1 MVFKPF
7 SHLARQSFTKSLT
20 HGYAQSVVAATQ
32 SSHPLSTTQF
42 GPFTNHSSARFGK
55 PGTTQLR
62 DAFQNASTSSNI
74 NSKANYAAP
83 STDPSSDGGLEEYY
97 AAWQKQRRAGE
108 ADEWQQFQF
117 PKRIG
122 WRAPSAVFEGRGR
135 EKDNGGL
142 RSEGAHAHGT
152 QTDERAHSTSAV
164 DDIRKTEG
172 DVAEAIA
179 IAKINEAIANEIV
192 DIGQARKATNYDVT
206 DSQTPR
212 EAVTEEPEH
221 AVDQPSESSSTTAKS
236 SSPAVSITRDKT
248 IVASTTS
255 TDSTPYVDHLVFLQN
270 EKRYAEIPPVF
281 ESLLRAGLL
290 PSAHAYN
297 ALLKAAI
304 YLPTDKHLVVP
315 KVLDVYSDMLRRK
328 VLPDTETYTILL
340 DLLSNRALEVS
351 RMKDHLIVVRRR
363 FGGMK
368 DADRF
373 MFRSQEVEHDILV
386 EDDALDIAIKLFESS
401 TAVHHLRTFSAS
413 TYRLLLSACAAN
425 GEVDYMIRVYSHME
439 GRKVVPFASIYP
451 AMIKAFAG
459 SGDLCSAVECYNEYK
474 ALAVADDNGKLAV
487 IQREDD
493 AVYASVVKAYAICGK
508 QDGADRFFGKIVH
521 SLAEAGVEDRLLAI
535 RDTVILDAFIQ
546 ARLDSEDFSGALAAA
561 EAQTMTF
568 NKRSQA
574 MARICAVAADN
585 NNVDVASR
593 AYQLISSSTNDTST
607 PVIAML
613 AFYVRRG
620 DVDSAR
626 TMWNSLAT
634 APSSSTAF
642 IEPTAMYAVAL
653 MGRGNVDEGLMQARQ
668 SFSRI
673 RSSLEPDA
681 IRSDITDR
689 IDEGIEF
696 IGSFLA
702 ENGIVPTPQASMS
715 FMWAMIENGGLVP
728 HVAEQLLAGL
738 GPADVAT
745 LSWQDLK
752 LALQI
757 EAGILMSDQATKD
770 VAHSSRFAH
779 LLETSLSNRMPLDT
793 RTIEL
798 VERCLGKVGHQRAD
812 LVAHWHSSKF
822 RISQP
827 LTFTQQTPALATP
840 MVHNEAFDPYAA
852 LVDHRGSAIIV
863 DELEKQGNKTGA
875 NLNEALLRF
884 RNIRRAG
891 RHPRYIAYAK
901 LITAAAKD
909 GRANLTHDILGMAR
923 QDMPFLSQY
932 PVVSHG
938 WTSILDAMVGAC
950 LTTGSRRMAEN
961 FHRELL
967 DMGAAPTANTF
978 GLYITTLKE
987 STKTF
992 DEATEAVKIFH
1003 RAKSEGVE
1011 PSSFL
1016 YNALIGKLGKARR
1029 IDDCLFYFAEM
1040 RTHGIRPT
1048 SVTYGTIVNALCRVS
1063 DDRFAQELFDEMESM
1078 SNYKPRPAPYNSL
1091 MQFFLTTK
1099 RDSAKVL
1106 EYYQRMQSR
1115 NIQPTMHTYKLLIDT
1130 YATLEPV
1137 NMAAAEGVLEAIR
1150 SSGQRPEAVHYASLI
1165 HAKGCALHD
1174 ITGARQIFDNVLA
1187 DTTIRPQACLY
1198 QALFESMV
1206 ANHCVRETDSILK
1219 NMVARG
1225 VELTPYIAN
1234 TLIHGWAMEKD
1245 ISEAKSAYDSIGKE
1259 KREPSTYEA
1268 MTRAFLT
1275 VEDRESASA
1284 IVHEMLSRGYPSAVS
1299 GKILELLG
1307 HGMSRASSA
1316 KSSVMASDPSE

>member
-55 PGTTQLR
+55 PGTAQLR
-62 DAFQNASTSSNI
+62 DAFQNASASSNT
-74 NSKANYAAP
+74 NTKANYASL
-83 STDPSSDGGLEEYY
+83 STDQSSDGGLEEYY

-117 PKRIG
+117 PRRIG
-122 WRAPSAVFEGRGR
+122 WKAPSAVFEGRGD
-135 EKDNGGL
+135 EKDSGALRVGGGL
-142 RSEGAHAHGT
+142 AHEGQSA
-152 QTDERAHSTSAV
+152 ERAYSASTV
-164 DDIRKTEG
+164 ETIRKIEG

-179 IAKINEAIANEIV
+179 ITEIDEAIANEIV
-192 DIGQARKATNYDVT
+192 DIEQSRKAANHDGI
-206 DSQTPR
+206 DSEIVHQ
-212 EAVTEEPEH
+212 AVAQELQH
-221 AVDQPSESSSTTAKS
+221 AVDQPSGSSSITAKS
-236 SSPAVSITRDKT
+236 SSPAVSIASGETA
-248 IVASTTS
+248 VASSTS
-255 TDSTPYVDHLVFLQN
+255 TDSSPYVDHLTFLHK

-297 ALLKAAI
+297 ALLTAAI
-304 YLPTDKHLVVP
+304 YLPTDKHLVVH

-328 VLPDTETYTILL
+328 VLPDTDTYTILL
-340 DLLSNRALEVS
+340 DLLSQRALEVS
-351 RMKDHLIVVRRR
+351 RMKDDLIVNRLR
-363 FGGMK
+363 FGGIK

-373 MFRSQEVEHDILV
+373 MFRSQEAEHDILV
-386 EDDALDIAIKLFESS
+386 EDDALSIAIKLFESS

-413 TYRLLLSACAAN
+413 TYRLLLNACASY
-425 GEVDYMIRVYSHME
+425 GEVDHMIRVYSHME
-439 GRKVVPFASIYP
+439 AHKVVPFASIYP
-451 AMIKAFAG
+451 VMIKAFAV
-459 SGDLCSAVECYNEYK
+459 SGDLRSAVECYNEYK
-474 ALAVADDNGKLAV
+474 SLAVADDGGKLAV

-493 AVYASVVKAYAICGK
+493 EVYAAVVKAYAICGK
-508 QDGADRFFGKIVH
+508 LDGADRFFGKIID
-521 SLAEAGVEDRLLAI
+521 SLAEANVTDRLLVV
-535 RDTVILDAFIQ
+535 RDTVVLNAFIQ
-546 ARLDSEDFSGALAAA
+546 TRLDSEDLSGAFAAA
-561 EAQTMTF
+561 ESQIMTSD
-568 NKRSQA
+568 KRLEA
-574 MARICAVAADN
+574 MARICAVAADRN
-585 NNVDVASR
+585 NIDIASR
-593 AYQLISSSTNDTST
+593 AYQVISSSTNDISN
-607 PVIAML
+607 PAIAML
-613 AFYVRRG
+613 ALHVRRG
-620 DVDSAR
+620 DIDSAR
-626 TMWNSLAT
+626 NVWSSLAT
-634 APSSSTAF
+634 QSSTATSF
-642 IEPTAMYAVAL
+642 IEPTAMYAAAL
-653 MGRGNVDEGLMQARQ
+653 IGCGNVDEGLMQARQ
-668 SFSRI
+668 SFTRI
-673 RSSLEPDA
+673 RSSLGAND
-681 IRSDITDR
+681 IRSNITEK
-689 IDEGIEF
+689 IDEGFEF

-715 FMWAMIENGGLVP
+715 FLWAMIENGGLVP
-728 HVAEQLLAGL
+728 QVAEQLLAGL

-757 EAGILMSDQATKD
+757 EAGIVVSDQATKD
-770 VAHSSRFAH
+770 IAHSSRFAH
-779 LLETSLSNRMPLDT
+779 LLETSLSSRMPLDA
-793 RTIEL
+793 RTTEL
-798 VERCLGKVGHQRAD
+798 VERSLSKVGHQRPN
-812 LVAHWHSSKF
+812 LVAQWHSWKF
-822 RISQP
+822 PVAQQVA
-827 LTFTQQTPALATP
+827 FNQQTPVVATP
-840 MVHNEAFDPYAA
+840 MIHNETFDPYAA

-863 DELEKQGNKTGA
+863 DELEKQGNRTGA
-875 NLNEALLRF
+875 SLNEALMRF

-901 LITAAAKD
+901 LISAAAKD

-923 QDMPFLSQY
+923 QDMPFLAQY
-932 PVVSHG
+932 SVVRHG
-938 WTSILDAMVGAC
+938 WASILDAMVGAC
-950 LTTGSRRMAEN
+950 LTVGNRRMAEN
-961 FHRELL
+961 FHQELL

-1003 RAKSEGVE
+1003 RARSEGVE

-1040 RTHGIRPT
+1040 RARGIRPT

-1063 DDRFAQELFDEMESM
+1063 DERFAQELFDEMESM
-1078 SNYKPRPAPYNSL
+1078 PNYKPRPAPYNSL

-1130 YATLEPV
+1130 YATLEPL
-1137 NMAAAEGVLEAIR
+1137 NMAAAEGVLETIR

-1174 ITGARQIFDNVLA
+1174 VAGARQIFDSVLA
-1187 DTTIRPQACLY
+1187 ETSIRPQACLF

-1206 ANHCVRETDSILK
+1206 ANHCVKETGSVLM
-1219 NMVARG
+1219 NMAARG
-1225 VELTPYIAN
+1225 VEMTPYIAN

-1245 ISEAKSAYDSIGKE
+1245 ITQAKSVYDSIGKD

-1268 MTRAFLT
+1268 MTRAFLA

-1284 IVHEMLSRGYPSAVS
+1284 IVQEMLSRGYPAAVS

-1307 HGMSRASSA
+1307 HGMSRASSVVPSMM
-1316 KSSVMASDPSE
+1316 SSDVSN